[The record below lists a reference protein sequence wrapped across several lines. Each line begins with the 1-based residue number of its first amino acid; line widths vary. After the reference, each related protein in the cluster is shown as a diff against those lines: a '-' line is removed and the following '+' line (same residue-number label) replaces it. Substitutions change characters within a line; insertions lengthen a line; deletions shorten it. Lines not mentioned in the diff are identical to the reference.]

1 MVQLTAAHRTEAFDT
16 VRPWLDRK
24 GWTEDRIDQFDS
36 LLDRFGIPRPPI
48 VVRANRKPKARRIS
62 PAGIELI
69 HEFEQCA
76 RAIGGGRF
84 AAYPDPGSGGAPWT
98 IGWGSTGPGIGPGTV
113 WTQAQ
118 CDARFERDAVR
129 FAADV
134 ERAIGSAPTSQAQFD
149 ALVAFAYNVGL
160 GAFERSTLLKRH
172 KAGDFDAAAREFA
185 RWNKAG
191 GRVMKGLTRRRAAE
205 AALYRKGS

>member
-149 ALVAFAYNVGL
+149 ALVSFHYNT
-160 GAFERSTLLKRH
+160 GAIGSAT
-172 KAGDFDAAAREFA
+172 
-185 RWNKAG
+185 
-191 GRVMKGLTRRRAAE
+191 LTRRHREGHFQLAAAE
-205 AALYRKGS
+205 FDRWVYASGRKLNGLVRRRRAEKALYLEGSA